1 VWGEEAFGDGLG
13 FRILSRRKFMGALT
27 GCNPA
32 SGLGGVSLAWAFIA
46 EARLHHKKEG
56 ELSDRIYVILF
67 WHPFVALGLF

>member
-1 VWGEEAFGDGLG
+1 
-13 FRILSRRKFMGALT
+13 
-27 GCNPA
+27 
-32 SGLGGVSLAWAFIA
+32 LAWAFIA